1 MSNARTKNI
10 IRAGWKQNL
19 KKLPWLLLLPI
30 GIFLPR
36 IAAQYPEWIELN
48 YSEKIYPVL
57 SAWMGKLNS
66 LTRVSIAECILYAL
80 VIAVVV
86 LTLVHLYRLI
96 FRRTPLSAFVG
107 YLLSLC
113 IAGGILLNLFYIMWG
128 FNYSR
133 PSLYTLLSLPVEERT
148 TEELEAA
155 CLRLAQQAGT
165 LRASVTEDENGV
177 FTLKDGYEA
186 YFDAIPSAYAR
197 LGLDY
202 PLFSRRTYAAKG
214 VISSIGLSYAGISG
228 IFIPHTGEPNVNIDQ
243 PALLMLSSAAHET
256 AHYLGIAR
264 EDEANFVSYLACT
277 YSDDPAIA
285 YSGTMLALIHCGNKL
300 YAADKEKYAALYAT
314 YTDAMVRDLANYNAY
329 WDSFEGPVEEAAT
342 TLNDNYLKFNQQESG
357 VKSYGMMVDLILA
370 YFAEGN

>member
-1 MSNARTKNI
+1 MSNARTKSI

-96 FRRTPLSAFVG
+96 FRRIPFSTFVG

-113 IAGGILLNLFYIMWG
+113 IAGGVLLNLFYVMLG

-133 PSLYTLLSLPVEERT
+133 PSLYTLLSFPV
-148 TEELEAA
+148 
-155 CLRLAQQAGT
+155 
-165 LRASVTEDENGV
+165 
-177 FTLKDGYEA
+177 
-186 YFDAIPSAYAR
+186 
-197 LGLDY
+197 
-202 PLFSRRTYAAKG
+202 
-214 VISSIGLSYAGISG
+214 
-228 IFIPHTGEPNVNIDQ
+228 
-243 PALLMLSSAAHET
+243 
-256 AHYLGIAR
+256 
-264 EDEANFVSYLACT
+264 
-277 YSDDPAIA
+277 
-285 YSGTMLALIHCGNKL
+285 
-300 YAADKEKYAALYAT
+300 
-314 YTDAMVRDLANYNAY
+314 
-329 WDSFEGPVEEAAT
+329 
-342 TLNDNYLKFNQQESG
+342 
-357 VKSYGMMVDLILA
+357 
-370 YFAEGN
+370 